1 MNALIGITGGIGSGK
16 SAVTQDLRERGY
28 FVVCADETAREV
40 VRPGEPGAEALLAEY
55 GEGFFLP
62 DGALDRKKLA
72 AYVFGHPE
80 RVKRLNSLLHPIIIQ
95 RMFEQVQGRD
105 GLVFLDA
112 ALLIQAGM
120 HNKVDEV
127 WLVTADLET
136 RIRRVM
142 QRDGLA
148 RDEVLRRIRAQMSDE
163 EMRRYAN
170 EVIENNGTL
179 EQLHERIGELLRQRG
194 YVR

>member
-1 MNALIGITGGIGSGK
+1 M
-16 SAVTQDLRERGY
+16 E
-28 FVVCADETAREV
+28 
-40 VRPGEPGAEALLAEY
+40 
-55 GEGFFLP
+55 
-62 DGALDRKKLA
+62 
-72 AYVFGHPE
+72 
-80 RVKRLNSLLHPIIIQ
+80 RLNSLLHPVIIQ
-95 RMFEQVQGRD
+95 RMFEQAQGRD

-120 HNKVDEV
+120 HKKVDEV

-142 QRDGLA
+142 QRDGLTH
-148 RDEVLRRIRAQMSDE
+148 DEVLQRICAQMSDE
-163 EMRRYAN
+163 EMRRYAD

-179 EQLHERIGELLRQRG
+179 EQLHKKIGELLRQRG

>member
-1 MNALIGITGGIGSGK
+1 
-16 SAVTQDLRERGY
+16 
-28 FVVCADETAREV
+28 
-40 VRPGEPGAEALLAEY
+40 
-55 GEGFFLP
+55 
-62 DGALDRKKLA
+62 
-72 AYVFGHPE
+72 
-80 RVKRLNSLLHPIIIQ
+80 
-95 RMFEQVQGRD
+95 
-105 GLVFLDA
+105 
-112 ALLIQAGM
+112 M

-179 EQLHERIGELLRQRG
+179 EQLHERIGELLRQKG
-194 YVR
+194 M